1 MLYRS
6 IIVLAAAAGAIAFGE
21 CGALAGERT
30 PDDPAAKAP
39 RVRYSS
45 VMGGTKAYMPVD
57 PLPWGDVNRRV
68 APKPQ
73 QKPKP

>member
-45 VMGGTKAYMPVD
+45 VMAGTKAYMPVD
-57 PLPWGDVNRRV
+57 PMPWGDVNRRV
-68 APKPQ
+68 SPKPPP
-73 QKPKP
+73 KPKP